1 MERDVVQRI
10 RKVIESDGI
19 SIAALSKKMGVLQQ
33 TLNRQV
39 SGEGAMSLSTVY
51 KFLSYYPNVSA
62 EWLLRGKGEMIA
74 SGQPQQGGNPAKFCG
89 EFEID
94 NEGYLKLKMR

>member
-1 MERDVVQRI
+1 MENDVIQRI

-39 SGEGAMSLSTVY
+39 SGDGAMSLSTIY

-62 EWLLRGKGEMIA
+62 EWLLRGKGEMNI
-74 SGQPQQGGNPAKFCG
+74 SEKPQRADILSKTLG
-89 EFEID
+89 ELEID
-94 NEGYLKLKMR
+94 ENGYLRLK